1 MSMLSLANLY
11 QLGVHRGNSKSKLN
25 PKLKTK
31 VHNYKNNLC
40 MIDLVSTIDSINTT
54 KELFKKIGQK
64 KKQILIVGTSSHL
77 SDQVVE
83 FSKLFTNGQMPYV
96 NTRWLGGSLTNWATI
111 RKNLKILEKLESMQA
126 NEEFFAKLARNEQL
140 SIARK
145 IEKMGKFFNGL
156 KLLKSNRPAAVLI
169 LDAANNP
176 IAIKE
181 SECVKIPVIAL
192 TNTFIQTLPQNTDYT
207 IVCNNNSTSG
217 IDFIVNS
224 LIESYNEG
232 LESSVEAQAAPKVET
247 K

>member
-11 QLGVHRGNSKSKLN
+11 NLGVHRGNSKSKLN
-25 PKLKTK
+25 PKLKNK

-40 MIDLVSTIDSINTT
+40 VIDLVSTIDSINTT
-54 KELFKKIGQK
+54 KDLFKKIGQK
-64 KKQILIVGTSSHL
+64 KKQILIVGTSTHL
-77 SDQVVE
+77 SDQVIE
-83 FSKLFTNGQMPYV
+83 FSKLFNNGQMPFV

-111 RKNLKILEKLESMQA
+111 RKNLKILEKLESIQA
-126 NEEFFAKLARNEQL
+126 NPEFFAKLARNEQL
-140 SIARK
+140 SISRK

-156 KLLKSNRPAAVLI
+156 KLLKSNRPAAVLV
-169 LDAANNP
+169 LDAANNS

-181 SECVKIPVIAL
+181 SECVKIPVVAL

-207 IVCNNNSTSG
+207 IVCNNNSVAG
-217 IDFIVNS
+217 IDFIVKS

-232 LESSVEAQAAPKVET
+232 IASSVEVQAAPKVET

>member
-25 PKLKTK
+25 PKLKNK
-31 VHNYKNNLC
+31 VHNFKNNLC
-40 MIDLVSTIDSINTT
+40 VIDLVSTIDSINAT
-54 KELFKKIGQK
+54 KDLFKKIGSK

-83 FSKLFTNGQMPYV
+83 FSNLFNSGQMPYV

-111 RKNLKILEKLESMQA
+111 RKNLKILEKLENMQSNA
-126 NEEFFAKLARNEQL
+126 EFFAKLARNEQL
-140 SIARK
+140 SISRQ

-156 KLLKSNRPAAVLI
+156 KLLKSNRPAAVLV
-169 LDAANNP
+169 LDAANNS

-181 SECVKIPVIAL
+181 SECVKIPVVAL
-192 TNTFIQTLPQNTDYT
+192 TNTFIQTLPKNLENT
-207 IVCNNNSTSG
+207 ILCNNNSVAG
-217 IDFIVNS
+217 IDFIVKS

-232 LESSVEAQAAPKVET
+232 FASSVEAQAAPKVET